1 MVDKLF
7 HNNGS
12 HGRPKRVSVKE
23 SLLILHL
30 DDSCFSRRARMGYLL
45 GERNMEKYG
54 DGERER
60 VTGASYNWEGN
71 VCSFE
76 RRRVNARG

>member
-1 MVDKLF
+1 MLDKLF

-12 HGRPKRVSVKE
+12 HGLPRRVSVKE

-30 DDSCFSRRARMGYLL
+30 NYSCFSRRARMGYFS
-45 GERNMEKYG
+45 GERNMENYK

-60 VTGASYNWEGN
+60 GTGAGYD
-71 VCSFE
+71 
-76 RRRVNARG
+76 